1 MTREGEREGE
11 QEGKRNEN
19 TTREWIKEDKKKR
32 VRE

>member
-1 MTREGEREGE
+1 MAREGEREGE

-19 TTREWIKEDKKKR
+19 TTREWIKEDKKKC